1 MNKWTKEKSESKKDF
16 PIDIFFQRR
25 CADDQ
30 QAHEKCSIALTN
42 REMQIKIT
50 VRYHLTAIKMVI
62 IKKSSNTKCW
72 QGCGPKETLVCC

>member
-16 PIDIFFQRR
+16 PIDIFFFKEDVQM
-25 CADDQ
+25 
-30 QAHEKCSIALTN
+30 TN

-50 VRYHLTAIKMVI
+50 VRYHLTPIKMAI